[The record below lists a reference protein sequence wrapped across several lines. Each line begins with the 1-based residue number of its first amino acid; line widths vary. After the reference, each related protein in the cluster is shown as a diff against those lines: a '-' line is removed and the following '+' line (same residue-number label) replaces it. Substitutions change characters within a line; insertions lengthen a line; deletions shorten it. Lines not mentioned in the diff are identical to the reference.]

1 MIEIIL
7 KSGIE
12 NVSIDLIYNILLDN
26 ETFLKEELKFV
37 KEFFID
43 YLSVYVLSV
52 EKNMNLE
59 KNVKKSLS
67 VDFDNVV
74 REVLE
79 GFFFK

>member
-12 NVSIDLIYNILLDN
+12 NISIDLIYNILLDN
-26 ETFLKEELKFV
+26 ENFLKEELKFV
-37 KEFFID
+37 KEFFIN

-59 KNVKKSLS
+59 KNVKKSLC
-67 VDFDNVV
+67 VYFDNVV
-74 REVLE
+74 REILE

>member
-59 KNVKKSLS
+59 KNVKKFLI